1 MKAVVIEEP
10 NRMVVS
16 RIEDPTPA
24 TGEAV
29 IKVEACGI
37 CGTDIHVLRG
47 EFAPTR
53 YPIVPGHEF
62 CGEVVAV
69 AKDVRNVK
77 AGDFVA
83 VDPSLFCGK
92 CRQCRAGRFNLCE
105 NWNAIGV
112 GSANGA
118 SAEFVAVPA
127 ANAFQLPPDMPRH
140 WGALVEPLSCAV
152 HGLDQVD
159 LKVAGDYLIYGA
171 GTMGLLL
178 AQLAKDSGAT
188 QLDMVDPNSKRHA
201 LARRLAADRV
211 AASADELDRPQ
222 GWDVVIDATGV
233 VRAIED
239 GLRRVARGG
248 TFLMFGVANADAT
261 ATFSP
266 FRVYNDEIKI
276 IGSMAVLHSF
286 ERALSLLA
294 RGGVIDCEAMIT
306 NRFQLDEYQ
315 GAIDTFLAGGGLKVQ
330 VAPGDASTPASP
342 SSRDVS
348 RGTNR

>member
-10 NRMVVS
+10 NRVAVKQ
-16 RIEDPTPA
+16 IADPTPNP
-24 TGEAV
+24 TEAV
-29 IKVEACGI
+29 VRVEACGI

-62 CGEVVAV
+62 CGEIVAIGSEV
-69 AKDVRNVK
+69 GNVK
-77 AGDFVA
+77 VGDFVA
-83 VDPSLFCGK
+83 VDPSLFCGH

-118 SAEFVAVPA
+118 SAEFVAVPS
-127 ANAFQLPPDMPRH
+127 ANAFPLPSDLPRH
-140 WGALVEPLSCAV
+140 YGALVEPLSCAV
-152 HGLDQVD
+152 HGLDMIDV
-159 LKVAGDYLIYGA
+159 KVAEDYLIYGA

-178 AQLAKDSGAT
+178 AQLAKDAGASRVE
-188 QLDMVDPNSKRHA
+188 MVERNPKRHD
-201 LARRLAADRV
+201 LAKRLAADRV
-211 AASADELDRPQ
+211 AVSADDLDRPR

-233 VRAIED
+233 VPAIED
-239 GLRRVARGG
+239 GIRRVARGG

-266 FRVYNDEIKI
+266 FRIYNDEIKI
-276 IGSMAVLHSF
+276 VGSMAVLHSF

-294 RGGVIDCEAMIT
+294 KGVIDCEAMIT
-306 NRFQLDEYQ
+306 NRFKLDDYL
-315 GAIDTFLAGGGLKVQ
+315 GAIDTFLAGSGLKVQ
-330 VAPGDASTPASP
+330 VAAS
-342 SSRDVS
+342 
-348 RGTNR
+348 

>member
-10 NRMVVS
+10 NRMKVS

-24 TGEAV
+24 AGEAV

-69 AKDVRNVK
+69 AADVRNLK

-92 CRQCRAGRFNLCE
+92 CRQCRLGRFNLCE

-118 SAEFVAVPA
+118 CAEFVAVPS
-127 ANAFQLPPDMPRH
+127 ANAFRLPADMPRH

-159 LKVAGDYLIYGA
+159 LQVAEDYLIYGA

-178 AQLAKDSGAT
+178 AQLAKDSGASKVE
-188 QLDMVDPNSKRHA
+188 MVERNPHRHA
-201 LARRLAADRV
+201 LAKRLAADRV
-211 AASADELDRPQ
+211 AISADELDKPQ

-233 VRAIED
+233 VPAIED

-286 ERALSLLA
+286 ERALTLLA
-294 RGGVIDCEAMIT
+294 KGVIDCEAMIT
-306 NRFQLDEYQ
+306 NRFPLDQYQ
-315 GAIDTFLAGGGLKVQ
+315 GAIDTFLAGSGLKVQ
-330 VAPGDASTPASP
+330 VGPG
-342 SSRDVS
+342 SS
-348 RGTNR
+348 

>member
-10 NRMVVS
+10 NRMAVS

-24 TGEAV
+24 AGEAV

-69 AKDVRNVK
+69 AADVRNLK

-92 CRQCRAGRFNLCE
+92 CRQCRAGRFNLCD

-127 ANAFQLPPDMPRH
+127 ANAFKLPSEMPRH

-152 HGLDQVD
+152 HGLDMVNVE
-159 LKVAGDYLIYGA
+159 VADNYLIYGA

-178 AQLAKDSGAT
+178 AQLAKHAGAA
-188 QLDMVDPNSKRHA
+188 QLDMVERNPKRHA
-201 LARRLAADRV
+201 LAKRLAADRIAV
-211 AASADELDRPQ
+211 SADELDRPQ

-233 VRAIED
+233 VPAIED
-239 GLRRVARGG
+239 GLKRVARGG

-276 IGSMAVLHSF
+276 VGSMAVLHSF

-294 RGGVIDCEAMIT
+294 KGGVIDCEAMIT
-306 NRFQLDEYQ
+306 NRFQLDDYSS
-315 GAIDTFLAGGGLKVQ
+315 AIDAFLAGNGLKVQ
-330 VAPGDASTPASP
+330 VAPALTQ
-342 SSRDVS
+342 V
-348 RGTNR
+348 

>member
-1 MKAVVIEEP
+1 MKAVVIEKP
-10 NRMVVS
+10 GSMAVS
-16 RIEDPTPA
+16 RIEDPKPA
-24 TGEAV
+24 AGEAV
-29 IKVEACGI
+29 IKVDACGI
-37 CGTDIHVLRG
+37 CGTDIHVLHG

-69 AKDVRNVK
+69 AKDVQNVK
-77 AGDFVA
+77 VGDFVA
-83 VDPSLFCGK
+83 VDPSLFCGH

-118 SAEFVAVPA
+118 SAELVAVPS
-127 ANAFQLPPDMPRH
+127 ANAFALPSEMPRH

-159 LKVAGDYLIYGA
+159 LKVADNYLIYGA

-178 AQLAKDSGAT
+178 AQLAKDSGAS
-188 QLDMVDPNSKRHA
+188 QLDMVERNPKRHD
-201 LARRLAADRV
+201 LAKRLAADRIAV
-211 AASADELDRPQ
+211 SADELDRPK

-233 VRAIED
+233 VPAIED
-239 GLRRVARGG
+239 GLKRVARGG

-261 ATFSP
+261 ATFNP
-266 FRVYNDEIKI
+266 FKVYNDEIKI

-286 ERALSLLA
+286 ERALTLLA
-294 RGGVIDCEAMIT
+294 KGVIDSEAMIT
-306 NRFQLDEYQ
+306 NRFKLDEYSK
-315 GAIDTFLAGGGLKVQ
+315 AIDTFLAGTGLKVQ
-330 VAPGDASTPASP
+330 VSP
-342 SSRDVS
+342 
-348 RGTNR
+348 N

>member
-1 MKAVVIEEP
+1 MKAVVIEKP
-10 NRMVVS
+10 NHMTVS

-24 TGEAV
+24 AGEAV

-37 CGTDIHVLRG
+37 CGTDIHVLHG
-47 EFAPTR
+47 EFAPTH

-69 AKDVRNVK
+69 APDVLNVK
-77 AGDFVA
+77 TGDFVA

-92 CRQCRAGRFNLCE
+92 CRQCRLGRFNLCE

-118 SAEFVAVPA
+118 CAEFVAVPS
-127 ANAFQLPPDMPRH
+127 ANAFRLPPDMPRN

-159 LKVAGDYLIYGA
+159 LQVAEDYLIYGA

-178 AQLAKDSGAT
+178 AQLAKESGAGRV
-188 QLDMVDPNSKRHA
+188 DMVERNPQRHA
-201 LARRLAADRV
+201 LAKRLAADRV
-211 AASADELDRPQ
+211 AISADELDRPQ

-233 VRAIED
+233 VPAIED

-286 ERALSLLA
+286 ERALALLA
-294 RGGVIDCEAMIT
+294 KGVIDCEAMIT
-306 NRFQLDEYQ
+306 NRFPLDQYQ
-315 GAIDTFLAGGGLKVQ
+315 GAIDTFLAGSGLKVQ
-330 VAPGDASTPASP
+330 VGPGMPTH
-342 SSRDVS
+342 
-348 RGTNR
+348 

>member
-1 MKAVVIEEP
+1 MRAVLIEEP
-10 NRMVVS
+10 NHVS
-16 RIEDPTPA
+16 VQAIADPTPSP
-24 TGEAV
+24 GEAV

-69 AKDVRNVK
+69 GSDVRNVK
-77 AGDFVA
+77 VRDFVA
-83 VDPSLFCGK
+83 VDPSLYCGH

-118 SAEFVAVPA
+118 SAEFVAVPS
-127 ANAFQLPPDMPRH
+127 ANAFRLPSDMPRH

-188 QLDMVDPNSKRHA
+188 QLDIVERNPKRHA
-201 LARRLAADRV
+201 LALRLGADRV
-211 AASADELDRPQ
+211 AVSADDLDRPQ

-233 VRAIED
+233 VPAIED

-261 ATFSP
+261 ANFSP
-266 FRVYNDEIKI
+266 FKVYNDEIKI

-286 ERALSLLA
+286 ERALALLA
-294 RGGVIDCEAMIT
+294 KGVIDCEAMIT
-306 NRFQLDEYQ
+306 NRFGLDDYST
-315 GAIDTFLAGGGLKVQ
+315 AIDAFLSGRGLKIQ
-330 VAPGDASTPASP
+330 VAPGMTRAATA
-342 SSRDVS
+342 
-348 RGTNR
+348 

>member
-10 NRMVVS
+10 NRMTVS
-16 RIEDPTPA
+16 RIEDPTPGV
-24 TGEAV
+24 GEAV

-47 EFAPTR
+47 EFAPTH

-69 AKDVRNVK
+69 AVDVRNVK

-92 CRQCRAGRFNLCE
+92 CRQCRLGRFNLCE

-118 SAEFVAVPA
+118 CAEFVAVPS
-127 ANAFQLPPDMPRH
+127 ANAFRLPAELPRH

-159 LKVAGDYLIYGA
+159 LQVAEDYLIYGA

-178 AQLAKDSGAT
+178 AQLAKDSGASRV
-188 QLDMVDPNSKRHA
+188 DMVERNPHRHS
-201 LARRLAADRV
+201 LAKRLAADRV
-211 AASADELDRPQ
+211 AISADELDRPQ

-233 VRAIED
+233 VPAIED

-286 ERALSLLA
+286 ERALTLLA
-294 RGGVIDCEAMIT
+294 KGVIDCEAMIT
-306 NRFQLDEYQ
+306 NRFPLDEYQ
-315 GAIDTFLAGGGLKVQ
+315 GAIDTFLAGSGLKVQ
-330 VAPGDASTPASP
+330 VGPGMP
-342 SSRDVS
+342 
-348 RGTNR
+348 

>member
-10 NRMVVS
+10 NRMAVS

-24 TGEAV
+24 AGEAV

-37 CGTDIHVLRG
+37 CGTDIHVLHG

-69 AKDVRNVK
+69 APDVRNVK
-77 AGDFVA
+77 AGDVVA

-118 SAEFVAVPA
+118 CAEFVGVPA
-127 ANAFQLPPDMPRH
+127 ANAFKLPAEMPRH

-152 HGLDQVD
+152 HGLDMVD
-159 LKVAGDYLIYGA
+159 VEVADNYLIYGA

-178 AQLAKDSGAT
+178 AQLAKHAGANR
-188 QLDMVDPNSKRHA
+188 LDMVERNPKRHV
-201 LARRLAADRV
+201 LAKRLAADRIAV
-211 AASADELDRPQ
+211 SADELDRPE

-233 VRAIED
+233 VPAIED
-239 GLRRVARGG
+239 GLKRVARGG

-276 IGSMAVLHSF
+276 VGSMAVLHSF

-294 RGGVIDCEAMIT
+294 KGGVIDCEAMIT
-306 NRFQLDEYQ
+306 NRFQLDDYSS
-315 GAIDTFLAGGGLKVQ
+315 AIDAFLSGSGLKIQ
-330 VAPGDASTPASP
+330 VAPALTQ
-342 SSRDVS
+342 V
-348 RGTNR
+348 

>member
-10 NRMVVS
+10 NRVAVKQ
-16 RIEDPTPA
+16 IADPTPNP
-24 TGEAV
+24 TEAV
-29 IKVEACGI
+29 VKVEACGI

-69 AKDVRNVK
+69 GGDVRNIKV
-77 AGDFVA
+77 GDFVA
-83 VDPSLFCGK
+83 VDPSLFCGH

-112 GSANGA
+112 GSVNGA
-118 SAEFVAVPA
+118 AAEFVAVPS
-127 ANAFQLPPDMPRH
+127 ANAFVLPSDLPRH
-140 WGALVEPLSCAV
+140 YGALVEPLSCAV
-152 HGLDQVD
+152 HGLDMVD
-159 LKVAGDYLIYGA
+159 VKVAEDYLIYGA

-178 AQLAKDSGAT
+178 AQLAKDAGASRVE
-188 QLDMVDPNSKRHA
+188 MVERNPRRHD
-201 LARRLAADRV
+201 LAKRLAADRV
-211 AASADELDRPQ
+211 AVSADELDRPQ

-233 VRAIED
+233 VPAIED
-239 GLRRVARGG
+239 GIRRVARGG

-266 FRVYNDEIKI
+266 FRIYNDEIKI
-276 IGSMAVLHSF
+276 VGSMAVLHSF

-294 RGGVIDCEAMIT
+294 KGVIDCEAMIT
-306 NRFQLDEYQ
+306 NRFKLDDYL
-315 GAIDTFLAGGGLKVQ
+315 GAIDTFLAGTGLKVQ
-330 VAPGDASTPASP
+330 VAA
-342 SSRDVS
+342 
-348 RGTNR
+348 

>member
-1 MKAVVIEEP
+1 MKAVVIEKP
-10 NRMVVS
+10 NSVAVS
-16 RIEDPTPA
+16 RIEDPTPGA
-24 TGEAV
+24 GEAV

-37 CGTDIHVLRG
+37 CGTDIHVLHG

-69 AKDVRNVK
+69 AGDVRNVK
-77 AGDFVA
+77 VGDFVA

-112 GSANGA
+112 VSANGA
-118 SAEFVAVPA
+118 CAEFVAVPS
-127 ANAFQLPPDMPRH
+127 ANAFRLPTDMPRH

-159 LKVAGDYLIYGA
+159 VKVAGDYLIYGA

-188 QLDMVDPNSKRHA
+188 QLDMVERNPKRHA
-201 LARRLAADRV
+201 LALRLAADRV
-211 AASADELDRPQ
+211 AVSADELDRPQ

-233 VRAIED
+233 VPAIED

-266 FRVYNDEIKI
+266 FKVYNDEIKI

-294 RGGVIDCEAMIT
+294 KGVVDCEAMIT
-306 NRFQLDEYQ
+306 NRFGLDQYTS
-315 GAIDTFLAGGGLKVQ
+315 AIDTFLAGSGLKVQ
-330 VAPGDASTPASP
+330 VGPGVP
-342 SSRDVS
+342 
-348 RGTNR
+348 

>member
-1 MKAVVIEEP
+1 MKAVVIEKP
-10 NRMVVS
+10 NQVS
-16 RIEDPTPA
+16 VKEVEDPVPKA
-24 TGEAV
+24 TEAV
-29 IKVEACGI
+29 VKVEACGI
-37 CGTDIHVLRG
+37 CGTDIHVMRG

-62 CGEVVAV
+62 SGEVVAIGS
-69 AKDVRNVK
+69 DVSNLKV
-77 AGDFVA
+77 GDVVA
-83 VDPSLFCGK
+83 VDPSLYCGH
-92 CRQCRAGRFNLCE
+92 CRQCRLGRFNLCE

-118 SAEFVAVPA
+118 CAELVAVPA
-127 ANAFQLPPDMPRH
+127 ANAFRLPVDIPRF

-159 LKVAGDYLIYGA
+159 LQVAGSYLIYGA

-178 AQLAKDSGAT
+178 AQLAKDSGAS
-188 QLDMVDPNSKRHA
+188 QVDIIDTNPKRHP
-201 LARRLAADRV
+201 LAKKLAADRTAV
-211 AASADELDRPQ
+211 SADELDQPQ

-239 GLRRVARGG
+239 GLRRVSRGG
-248 TFLMFGVANADAT
+248 TFLMFGVANADAM

-286 ERALSLLA
+286 ERALTLLEK
-294 RGGVIDCEAMIT
+294 GVIDCEAMIT
-306 NRFQLDEYQ
+306 NRFSLDEYSK
-315 GAIDTFLAGGGLKVQ
+315 AIETFLGGGGLKVQ
-330 VAPGDASTPASP
+330 VGP
-342 SSRDVS
+342 
-348 RGTNR
+348 N

>member
-10 NRMVVS
+10 NRMTVGS
-16 RIEDPTPA
+16 IEDPVPA
-24 TGEAV
+24 AGEAV

-37 CGTDIHVLRG
+37 CGTDIHVLLG

-69 AKDVRNVK
+69 APDVHNVK
-77 AGDFVA
+77 TGDFVA

-92 CRQCRAGRFNLCE
+92 CRQCRLGRFNLCE

-118 SAEFVAVPA
+118 CAEFVAVPS
-127 ANAFQLPPDMPRH
+127 ANAFRLPPGMPRH

-159 LKVAGDYLIYGA
+159 LQVAEDYLIYGA

-178 AQLAKDSGAT
+178 AQLAKDSGASRV
-188 QLDMVDPNSKRHA
+188 DMVERNPHRHV
-201 LARRLAADRV
+201 LAKRLAADRV
-211 AASADELDRPQ
+211 AVSADELDRPQ

-233 VRAIED
+233 VPAIED

-286 ERALSLLA
+286 ERALTLLA
-294 RGGVIDCEAMIT
+294 KGVIDCEAMIT
-306 NRFQLDEYQ
+306 NRFPLDQYQ
-315 GAIDTFLAGGGLKVQ
+315 GAIDTFLSGSGLKVQ
-330 VAPGDASTPASP
+330 VGPGMPTH
-342 SSRDVS
+342 
-348 RGTNR
+348 